1 MATTKD
7 MRKKALLM
15 ASVAGLLTV
24 TSLVMN
30 PVQAHAEG
38 DEGESCYG
46 VNACK
51 GTGDCGGKGYSCA
64 GQNGCKG
71 TGFIKLPK
79 GTCTRISGGS
89 LTPVP
94 TTV

>member
-1 MATTKD
+1 MQNETK
-7 MRKKALLM
+7 KKSLIA
-15 ASVAGLLTV
+15 ASVAGILTLSAV
-24 TSLVMN
+24 VMA
-30 PVQAHAEG
+30 PIQALAE
-38 DEGESCYG
+38 DDAGEACYG

-64 GQNGCKG
+64 GQNSCKG

-89 LTPVP
+89 LTPVEA
-94 TTV
+94 TV